1 MDILPWLGKM
11 IKFMVFRLLEHASVN
26 QIFTMPSRQTPNPVP
41 PLSSYHQPQDR
52 GELLIS
58 TVFYFLFIYFPTLPC
73 RKWGGVGNYAKSE
86 FCFIL
91 FQYAHERK
99 IKGTLNTKRFL
110 QIPWDFD
117 ENDFSSAYFLKRTPT
132 SNSLTNSDLILTIFI
147 QKWQS
152 WCCLLSII
160 VVYKR

>member
-1 MDILPWLGKM
+1 MHLSIKYLLCPPGKPPTQSHPLVLT
-11 IKFMVFRLLEHASVN
+11 INHKTEGNYLLAPFF
-26 QIFTMPSRQTPNPVP
+26 IFCLSIS
-41 PLSSYHQPQDR
+41 PLSPAEN
-52 GELLIS
+52 G
-58 TVFYFLFIYFPTLPC
+58 
-73 RKWGGVGNYAKSE
+73 GGVGNYAKSE
-86 FCFIL
+86 FCFTL

-152 WCCLLSII
+152 WCCFLSII

>member
-1 MDILPWLGKM
+1 M
-11 IKFMVFRLLEHASVN
+11 
-26 QIFTMPSRQTPNPVP
+26 
-41 PLSSYHQPQDR
+41 
-52 GELLIS
+52 
-58 TVFYFLFIYFPTLPC
+58 
-73 RKWGGVGNYAKSE
+73 GGVGNYAKSE

-110 QIPWDFD
+110 QIPCD

-147 QKWQS
+147 QK
-152 WCCLLSII
+152 
-160 VVYKR
+160 